1 MFNEE
6 GKQVV
11 KAINLLFIS
20 IFLFPL
26 SLSLSLSLSISY
38 HSVLE
43 VRLSSNSATIKP
55 TFLTYLQKINWNK
68 IHNDDEGS
76 SGLCGVGLLN
86 DSGCRSRTQGRRLR
100 DVEGSMASGC
110 CGSGSNVENG
120 VTSIGTRQLRK
131 YQDNG
136 FIPC

>member
-11 KAINLLFIS
+11 KAINLLLIS

-26 SLSLSLSLSISY
+26 SLSLFLSISY

-43 VRLSSNSATIKP
+43 VRLSLNSATIKP

-86 DSGCRSRTQGRRLR
+86 GSGCRSGTQGRRLR
-100 DVEGSMASGC
+100 DVEGSMTSGC
-110 CGSGSNVENG
+110 YGGGSNVENG

-131 YQDNG
+131 Y
-136 FIPC
+136 